1 MAKSKTVYIC
11 QSCGTKHAKWQ
22 GQCTGCGEWNSL
34 VEEIVEEKKTQKKAG
49 IVLSDAQLHK
59 IITTRSEVGAV
70 KGSKQRFSSK
80 IEELDR
86 VLGGGIVPGA
96 VMLVGG
102 EPGIG
107 KSTLLTQMCLIL
119 LGKDEVV
126 EHKNNIESSK
136 DKKSFTRGNQE
147 ILYVCGEESP
157 EQINLRINRILN
169 NEQFLDA
176 NGISSHIKK
185 NQKNHFGKIDQNL
198 QFVTSTDVDQVAA
211 VIKTIKPNVVIVD
224 SIQTMT
230 TQDLS
235 GASGSIGQVRE
246 STERL
251 ISVAKSFSIPIF
263 LVGHVTKDGAIAGP
277 KVLEHM
283 VDAVLQLEGERTGQF
298 RLLRALKN
306 RFGATDEVGVF
317 RVVDY
322 GYQEVLNPSELF
334 IESDSGSVP
343 GSAISCV
350 MEGTRPL
357 LIEVQSL
364 VTSSQLAMPRRVGR
378 GVELS
383 RIQVLAAVLQ
393 KHCRLPLG
401 SHDIFLSAA
410 GGFKINEPA
419 VDLALAVAIAS
430 SLSNKPVASKA
441 IFIGE
446 VGLLGEIRQVSSLER
461 RIKEAKRLGYKQIYS
476 SQTHRRLDDVL
487 RELKLKK

>member
-1 MAKSKTVYIC
+1 MAKSKTLFVC
-11 QSCGTKHAKWQ
+11 QSCGYKHVKWQ
-22 GQCTGCGEWNSL
+22 GQCVGCGEWNSL
-34 VEEIVEEKKTQKKAG
+34 VEEVVEEKKAQTRGSAK
-49 IVLSDAQLHK
+49 ISDSQLNTLVK
-59 IITTRSEVGAV
+59 IRSEVDAV
-70 KGSKQRFSSK
+70 KSSKQRFSSK
-80 IEELDR
+80 IGELDR

-107 KSTLLTQMCLIL
+107 KSTLLTQMCLVL
-119 LGKDEVV
+119 LGKELTA
-126 EHKNNIESSK
+126 EHKSDEQAVNNQK
-136 DKKSFTRGNQE
+136 GDTRENRT

-157 EQINLRINRILN
+157 EQINLRINRILD
-169 NEQFLDA
+169 NEHFLDTLDV
-176 NGISSHIKK
+176 SSKDKK
-185 NQKNHFGKIDQNL
+185 TLKKRFDCIDQNL
-198 QFVTSTDVDQVAA
+198 QFVTSTDVDQLSS
-211 VIKTIKPNVVIVD
+211 IIQILKPTLVIVD
-224 SIQTMT
+224 SIQTLT

-251 ISVAKSFSIPIF
+251 ISVAKQSSIPIF

-317 RVVDY
+317 KVVEY
-322 GYQEVLNPSELF
+322 GYQEVINPSELF

-343 GSAISCV
+343 GSATACV

-393 KHCRLPLG
+393 KHCRLPLA
-401 SHDIFLSAA
+401 SHDIFLSAV

-419 VDLALAVAIAS
+419 VDLALAVAIVS
-430 SLSNKPVASKA
+430 SLNNQPVASKT

-461 RIKEAKRLGYKQIYS
+461 RIKEAKRLGYKQIIS
-476 SQTHRRLDDVL
+476 FQTHRRLNDVL
-487 RELKLKK
+487 RELKYLK